1 MPDLSE
7 ERRRE
12 LVKVAAKY
20 TEAAKI
26 SIRNVRRDGMDELK
40 LREKGGDI
48 SEDDLRRSS
57 EEVQKITDDYI
68 KKIDELF
75 SQKERDV
82 MSL

>member
-1 MPDLSE
+1 
-7 ERRRE
+7 
-12 LVKVAAKY
+12 
-20 TEAAKI
+20 
-26 SIRNVRRDGMDELK
+26 MDELK